1 MPKYYVTCGELKY
14 IGEHKNQHDAAIE
27 ALLEKAGTEIKVL
40 PQEIRVSEVG
50 HEPHEDDFVFNTT
63 QTMDMA
69 GFEFED
75 EDSDNF
81 NSDDINTV

>member
-1 MPKYYVTCGELKY
+1 VPKYYVTCGELKY

-27 ALLEKAGTEIKVL
+27 ALLQKAGTEVRVL

-50 HEPHEDDFVFNTT
+50 HEPHEDDFIFNTT

-69 GFEFED
+69 GFEFQDD
-75 EDSDNF
+75 EET
-81 NSDDINTV
+81 NSDDINPV

>member
-27 ALLEKAGTEIKVL
+27 ALLQKAGPEVKVL

-50 HEPHEDDFVFNTT
+50 HEPHKDDFIFNTT
-63 QTMDMA
+63 TFFFYPAKLFRIGMRPS
-69 GFEFED
+69 GGRRV
-75 EDSDNF
+75 SD
-81 NSDDINTV
+81 T

>member
-14 IGEHKNQHDAAIE
+14 VGEHKNQHYAAIE
-27 ALLEKAGTEIKVL
+27 ALLQKAGTEVKVL
-40 PQEIRVSEVG
+40 PREIRVSEQG
-50 HEPHEDDFVFNTT
+50 FEPHDDDFIFNTT

-75 EDSDNF
+75 NKET
-81 NSDDINTV
+81 NSDDINPV

>member
-27 ALLEKAGTEIKVL
+27 ALLQKAGTEVRVL

-50 HEPHEDDFVFNTT
+50 HEPHEDDFIFNTT

-75 EDSDNF
+75 DEET
-81 NSDDINTV
+81 NSDDINPV

>member
-1 MPKYYVTCGELKY
+1 MPKYYVTCGELRY

-27 ALLEKAGTEIKVL
+27 ALLQKAGTEIRVL

-50 HEPHEDDFVFNTT
+50 HEPHEDDFIFNTT

-75 EDSDNF
+75 NKET
-81 NSDDINTV
+81 NSDDINPV

>member
-1 MPKYYVTCGELKY
+1 VPKYYVACGELKY

-27 ALLEKAGTEIKVL
+27 ALLQKAGPEVKVL

-50 HEPHEDDFVFNTT
+50 HEPHEDDFIFNTT

-75 EDSDNF
+75 EDTF
-81 NSDDINTV
+81 NPDDINPV

>member
-1 MPKYYVTCGELKY
+1 
-14 IGEHKNQHDAAIE
+14 
-27 ALLEKAGTEIKVL
+27 LLEKAGTEIKVL

-50 HEPHEDDFVFNTT
+50 HEPHEDDFIFNTT

-81 NSDDINTV
+81 NSDDINPV

>member
-14 IGEHKNQHDAAIE
+14 VGEHKNHHDAAIE
-27 ALLEKAGTEIKVL
+27 ALLQKAGTEVRVL
-40 PQEIRVSEVG
+40 PQEIRVSVVG
-50 HEPHEDDFVFNTT
+50 DESHDDDFIFNTK

-75 EDSDNF
+75 EDTF
-81 NSDDINTV
+81 NPDDINPV

>member
-1 MPKYYVTCGELKY
+1 MTCGELKY

-50 HEPHEDDFVFNTT
+50 HEPHEDDFIFNTT
-63 QTMDMA
+63 QTMDIA

-75 EDSDNF
+75 REGF
-81 NSDDINTV
+81 NPDDINPV